1 MNRARRAITVIAAV
15 NITVMLLVPPCDSL
29 MIGRGS
35 LPTFDAYYP
44 IWDTH
49 PRRFINADLLF
60 IQIVWVMANYLAA
73 FLIAAPGRQLGQS
86 RYVGW
91 WTLVLANAGLMLLF
105 PPFENYSSA
114 SRVVASHF
122 EGFYFAFGDRAQRP
136 LFLPLLYLELMVLAL
151 NAAVLRLALGG
162 RRQSP

>member
-1 MNRARRAITVIAAV
+1 MNRARRVLTVVAAV

-29 MIGRGS
+29 TIGRGS
-35 LPTFDAYYP
+35 LPSFDAYYP
-44 IWDTH
+44 IFDTH

-60 IQIVWVMANYLAA
+60 IQISWVMANYLAA
-73 FLIAAPGRQLGQS
+73 FVIAAPGRNLG
-86 RYVGW
+86 RFRNIAGW
-91 WTLVLANAGLMLLF
+91 ALVLANAGLILLF

-151 NAAVLRLALGG
+151 NAAVLQLALGG
-162 RRQSP
+162 RRQSA